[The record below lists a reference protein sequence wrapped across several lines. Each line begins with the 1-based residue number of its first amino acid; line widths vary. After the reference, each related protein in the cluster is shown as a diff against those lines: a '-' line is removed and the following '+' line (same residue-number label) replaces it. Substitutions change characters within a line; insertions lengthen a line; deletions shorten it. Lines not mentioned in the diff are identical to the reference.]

1 MSGSDNLM
9 ILPSTDKTR
18 IRLVRI
24 PPDYRD
30 QEVYRHVT
38 GLIARVEEQSPDFDW
53 EEILAV
59 LIENALTYAP
69 DSPVEVRVTR
79 VGPWIDT
86 QVIDHGP
93 GVPHDDSERVFAE
106 YARGRTADGAT
117 GTGLGLAVARVLAEV
132 QGGEVALS
140 DTPGGGATFTLR
152 LPADPPV
159 ANGEER

>member
-9 ILPSTDKTR
+9 ILPSADKTR

-59 LIENALTYAP
+59 LE
-69 DSPVEVRVTR
+69 DHGFEPVEFQL
-79 VGPWIDT
+79 GPSLD
-86 QVIDHGP
+86 
-93 GVPHDDSERVFAE
+93 
-106 YARGRTADGAT
+106 
-117 GTGLGLAVARVLAEV
+117 
-132 QGGEVALS
+132 
-140 DTPGGGATFTLR
+140 
-152 LPADPPV
+152 
-159 ANGEER
+159 